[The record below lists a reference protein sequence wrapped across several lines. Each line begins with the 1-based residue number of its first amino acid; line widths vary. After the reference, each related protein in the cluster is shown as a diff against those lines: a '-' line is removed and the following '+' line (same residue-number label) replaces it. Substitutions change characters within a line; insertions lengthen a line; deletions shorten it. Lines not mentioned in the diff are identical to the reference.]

1 MASLTANE
9 LQIENEKLK
18 AKLDATL
25 RQLQEYEANAGNNSS
40 PATTTK
46 DVVKRTKIEEM
57 SSEVIDTNPYSRLM
71 ALKRMGI
78 VDNYE
83 NIRKY
88 TVIIVGIGGIGSVA
102 AEMLTRC
109 GVGKLILFDY
119 DTVELANMNRLFFQ
133 PHQAGMTKT
142 NAAKQTLENIL
153 ISSERL
159 LNDV

>member
-1 MASLTANE
+1 MTSVIMKELEAND
-9 LQIENEKLK
+9 LKVQNERLK
-18 AKLDATL
+18 AKVDAL
-25 RQLQEYEANAGNNSS
+25 MQSLQQYEAEASGKA
-40 PATTTK
+40 ATAA
-46 DVVKRTKIEEM
+46 VQRTKIEEM

-109 GVGKLILFDY
+109 GIGKLILFDY

-133 PHQAGMTKT
+133 PHHMLHV
-142 NAAKQTLENIL
+142 LEPF
-153 ISSERL
+153 
-159 LNDV
+159 

>member
-1 MASLTANE
+1 MASLS
-9 LQIENEKLK
+9 ENEQSLKVENERLK
-18 AKLDATL
+18 AKVEALM
-25 RQLQEYEANAGNNSS
+25 QSLQQYEAGAGGSAS
-40 PATTTK
+40 KA
-46 DVVKRTKIEEM
+46 VVAREKIDQM

-133 PHQAGMTKT
+133 PHQ
-142 NAAKQTLENIL
+142 QLVVRFFL
-153 ISSERL
+153 PQHYLSE
-159 LNDV
+159 